1 MANRVTTPV
10 PFTIGQTL
18 HQHQNMTPHL
28 YAIQSVAVSA
38 LGAHMMA
45 GVLARDTLSSPSCLT
60 TPCALNATLQAFST
74 MLSALNMTGEE
85 LLEDVELVGYLL
97 GYHTT
102 EAFLPTIDDVA
113 KAREVTMLTNDT
125 LRVAATA

>member
-1 MANRVTTPV
+1 MAHRATTPLSFTMQQ
-10 PFTIGQTL
+10 PLLQHQHTTSYRYTIGV
-18 HQHQNMTPHL
+18 P
-28 YAIQSVAVSA
+28 AAEA
-38 LGAHMMA
+38 LRAHMLA
-45 GVLARDTLSSPSCLT
+45 GVLPWDTLPSPSCLA
-60 TPCALNATLQAFST
+60 TPFLLNATPQAFST